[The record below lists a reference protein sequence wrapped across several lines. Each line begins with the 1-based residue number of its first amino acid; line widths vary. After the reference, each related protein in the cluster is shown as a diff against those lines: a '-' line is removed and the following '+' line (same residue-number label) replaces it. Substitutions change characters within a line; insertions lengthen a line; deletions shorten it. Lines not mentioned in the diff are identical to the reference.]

1 MSDLTRPRLDVF
13 YIELLR
19 DAKCK
24 GKYDFPLLKATKQ
37 VPLDL
42 ISYSRREH
50 ANDAHWLH
58 FYLDDYE
65 FVFAIRYPPDC
76 IVSFRRVAG
85 VITPDFSLFSDMPLA
100 MQIDAVFRGRVFG
113 CWLQKIG
120 VSVIPNVRWCDKR
133 SLSFA
138 FDGIPKGGTVAVGTH
153 GCVREPRVKR
163 LFLEGFDKMIER
175 IHPKTIV
182 VYGPELKELKQL
194 AEQANVRI
202 RWYPSE
208 IDKAHPK
215 KHLSDIGYG
224 KRAVQHG

>member
-13 YIELLR
+13 YIEVLR
-19 DAKCK
+19 DAKFK
-24 GKYDFPLLKATKQ
+24 GKYDFPVLKATKQ
-37 VPLDL
+37 FPLDL
-42 ISYSRREH
+42 ISFSKCER
-50 ANDAHWLH
+50 ANDAHWIH

-76 IVSFRRVAG
+76 IDVFRRVAG

-113 CWLQKIG
+113 YWLQKIG

-138 FDGIPKGGTVAVGTH
+138 FDGIPKGGTVAVGSH
-153 GCVREPRVKR
+153 GCLKDPRVRR

-182 VYGPELKELKQL
+182 VYGPVLMEMKHF
-194 AEQANVRI
+194 ARQASARI
-202 RWYPSE
+202 IWYASE

-215 KHLSDIGYG
+215 PRLLDNRHDK
-224 KRAVQHG
+224 KAV

>member
-1 MSDLTRPRLDVF
+1 MSDITRPRLDVF

-19 DAKCK
+19 DAKFK
-24 GKYDFPLLKATKQ
+24 GKYDFPVLKVTKQ

-42 ISYSRREH
+42 ISFSKCER

-58 FYLDDYE
+58 FYLDDYK
-65 FVFAIRYPPDC
+65 FVFQIRYPPDC
-76 IVSFRRVAG
+76 RDAFRRAAG

-100 MQIDAVFRGRVFG
+100 MQIDAVFKGRVFG
-113 CWLQKIG
+113 YWLQKIG

-153 GCVREPRVKR
+153 GCVKDPRVR
-163 LFLEGFDKMIER
+163 SLFLEGFDKMIER
-175 IHPKTIV
+175 IRPKTVV
-182 VYGPELKELKQL
+182 VYGPELKELKQF

-202 RWYPSE
+202 KRFASE
-208 IDKAHPK
+208 IDKTHPK
-215 KHLSDIGYG
+215 SRLLDIGCG
-224 KRAVQHG
+224 RRAV